1 MNNIQLR
8 TEVSDYL
15 NDLDVR
21 EQEHFWV
28 MFEHFLPRN
37 FDYIETEKAF
47 DCCLYQTYF
56 YHKKLYTLMHERFNP
71 RDSTSISTVFP

>member
-1 MNNIQLR
+1 MNSTQLR

-15 NDLDVR
+15 NGLDLT

-28 MFEHFLPRN
+28 MFEHFLPHN

-47 DCCLYQTYF
+47 DCCLYQAYF
-56 YHKKLYTLMHERFNP
+56 YHKKLYQLMHERYNP
-71 RDSTSISTVFP
+71 QAAISSVVR